1 MNVKAAANTNE
12 AGEFALFSV
21 NFSSIGV
28 HRVGSFSFFSMND
41 LKSPLWVWLC
51 AVLHGALVLHS
62 ARHLTFILDSC
73 LISLTDEAGCQCLLF
88 IYFFTMVPYKGEPH
102 GCLDIRTHS

>member
-1 MNVKAAANTNE
+1 MNVKAAVANSNE

-21 NFSSIGV
+21 NFSSTGV

-41 LKSPLWVWLC
+41 LKSPLWVRLC
-51 AVLHGALVLHS
+51 AVCHGALVLHS
-62 ARHLTFILDSC
+62 ARHLTFILVSC
-73 LISLTDEAGCQCLLF
+73 LISLTVTKLVASVYF
-88 IYFFTMVPYKGEPH
+88 IIFTMVPYKGEPQ